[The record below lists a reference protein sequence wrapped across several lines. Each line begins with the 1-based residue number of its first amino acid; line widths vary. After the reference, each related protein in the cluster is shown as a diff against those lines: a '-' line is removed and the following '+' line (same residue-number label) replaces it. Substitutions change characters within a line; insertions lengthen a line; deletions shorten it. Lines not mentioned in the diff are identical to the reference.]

1 MRILHLVPGLMTG
14 GQETMLINIAN
25 EQVKEHEVIVMIVN
39 KDYDE
44 NLVKLFDKRVKV
56 VYIDRPRSSKNP
68 WYLLKLNLLIWKL
81 RPYVLHS
88 HYEML
93 VMYLIKIGY
102 KFVYTIHD
110 TTILRKDLERNYNTV
125 AISKCVQK
133 DVRERTCL
141 KPITIYNGIKV
152 ENIKQ
157 SPSVKPYTPD
167 SVYRIVQVSRLAHEK
182 KGQHVLIK
190 ALSILRNKGYKN
202 INLYFIGDGD
212 SRDFL
217 KNLVK
222 ELDLDKVFF
231 LGTKPVEYINEHLC
245 EYDMFVQ
252 SSIFEGFG
260 LTVAEALA
268 AKVPLLVSEN
278 EGPLEIINNGMYGWT
293 FVNGSAE
300 DCAKKIEII
309 LKCSKDELQKRVDDA
324 YEHVCRNFNVKATA
338 LNYIKFYKEC
348 E

>member
-1 MRILHLVPGLMTG
+1 MTG

-44 NLVKLFDKRVKV
+44 NLITLFDDRVKIV
-56 VYIDRPRSSKNP
+56 CVNRPRSSKNP
-68 WYLLKLNLLIWKL
+68 WYLLKLNFLIWKL
-81 RPYVLHS
+81 RPYVVHS
-88 HYEML
+88 HYEKL
-93 VMYLIKIGY
+93 VMYLIKMGY

-125 AISKCVQK
+125 AISKCVRK
-133 DVRERTCL
+133 DVSERTCL
-141 KPITIYNGIKV
+141 APITIHNGIKV
-152 ENIKQ
+152 EKIKQ
-157 SPSVKPYTPD
+157 SPCVKPYTQD
-167 SVYRIVQVSRLAHEK
+167 SIYRIVQVSRLAHEK

-190 ALSILRNKGYKN
+190 ALSILRDKGYKN
-202 INLYFIGDGD
+202 IELYFIGDGD

-217 KNLVK
+217 KNLVR

-245 EYDMFVQ
+245 EYNLFVQ

-268 AKVPLLVSEN
+268 AKVPILVSEN
-278 EGPLEIINNGMYGWT
+278 EGPLEIIDNGTYGWT

-300 DCAKKIEII
+300 DCAKKIEVI
-309 LKCSKDELQKRVDDA
+309 LKYSKDELQKRVDDA
-324 YEHVCRNFNVKATA
+324 YEHVCRNFNVKTTV